1 MVLIPIEK
9 MKKNTP
15 IKQAI
20 LESLITHSII
30 KGLGCKHSNTNSENK
45 TGTIF
50 MEGNFTISMKI

>member
-15 IKQAI
+15 IKLAI

-30 KGLGCKHSNTNSENK
+30 KGLGCKHSNTNSE
-45 TGTIF
+45 T
-50 MEGNFTISMKI
+50 